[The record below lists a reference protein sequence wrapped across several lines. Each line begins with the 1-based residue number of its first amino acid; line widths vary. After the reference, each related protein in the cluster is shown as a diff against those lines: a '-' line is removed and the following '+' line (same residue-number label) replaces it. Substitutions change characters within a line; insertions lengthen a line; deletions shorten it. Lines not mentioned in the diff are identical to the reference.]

1 MPATVVLTE
10 PFQGLATS
18 YAGTLGAAGYPF
30 VVVPHPI
37 ATRDEEDLRG
47 VVDEATPAVVRLL
60 TRSTGSVANDEEP

>member
-18 YAGTLGAAGYPF
+18 YADTLGARGYAF

-37 ATRDEEDLRG
+37 ATRQGGELRRVIED
-47 VVDEATPAVVRLL
+47 AIPAVVRQL
-60 TRSTGSVANDEEP
+60 TGSTTTATNDEEA